1 MFMENEFILSFYKEI
16 AEINSQ
22 HHVFLVQHVE
32 SLDIFV
38 KKTVS
43 SDCLSLYTVLQKESF
58 PHIPQIVEL
67 VPFEKQLVVIEEYVH
82 GKNLEQQL
90 TIRETYSP
98 AEVCALI
105 KALCRILQP
114 LHNHEPQIIHRDI
127 KPSNLILDNSGVL
140 YLIDFDT
147 SKQYDPDKGRD
158 TVLMG
163 TVEFAAPEQYGFGQS
178 DARTDIYS
186 MGILMHKLLT
196 GSLPSQIRYQ
206 AGPLAE
212 IIRKCTAID
221 PCNRFQNCT
230 ELISALDDFLKEQ
243 QRKHMQDTQIS
254 RHTRQQ
260 EAQRQHSRQPWTDH
274 GSSQKT
280 QPPLPPAKKKK
291 FWQHAAA
298 GILAMFCIYVSFTTD
313 FTDDQNRLL
322 TGYPLFMNQ
331 IGSSAALILLILYCF
346 NYFRLRD
353 RFPCRHRQNRFSEIL
368 RLVAGGFLCL
378 LIPAG
383 VVVLMGC

>member
-16 AEINSQ
+16 AEINPD
-22 HHVFLVQHVE
+22 HHIFLVQHVE

-43 SDCLSLYTVLQKESF
+43 SDCLPLYTLLQKETF

-67 VPFEKQLVVIEEYVH
+67 IPDEEKLIVIEEYIH

-90 TIRETYSP
+90 AIKETYSP
-98 AEVCALI
+98 GEVCALV

-114 LHNHEPQIIHRDI
+114 LHSHDPQIIHRDI

-196 GSLPSQIRYQ
+196 GSLPSQSRYQ
-206 AGPLAE
+206 EGPLAE

-221 PCNRFQNCT
+221 PCNRFQSCT
-230 ELISALDDFLKEQ
+230 DLISALDDFLKEQ
-243 QRKHMQDTQIS
+243 ERKQVQDAGTSQQ
-254 RHTRQQ
+254 TRQQ
-260 EAQRQHSRQPWTDH
+260 EAQAQQSRQLRADYRP
-274 GSSQKT
+274 SQKT
-280 QPPLPPAKKKK
+280 PPPLPPAKKKK
-291 FWQHAAA
+291 PWQHAVA
-298 GILAMFCIYVSFTTD
+298 GILAVFCIYVSFTTD
-313 FTDDQNRLL
+313 FTDDQNRML

-331 IGSSAALILLILYCF
+331 IGSSAALVLSILYFF

-353 RFPCRHRQNRFSEIL
+353 RFPCRHRQSRFSEVL
-368 RLVAGGFLCL
+368 RLAAGGFLCL

-383 VVVLMGC
+383 FVVLLVG

>member
-1 MFMENEFILSFYKEI
+1 MENEFILSFYREI
-16 AEINSQ
+16 AEISRE

-32 SLDIFV
+32 SRDIFV

-43 SDCLSLYTVLQKESF
+43 SDCLPLYTILQKETF

-67 VPFEKQLVVIEEYVH
+67 IENGKDLIVIEEYIH

-90 TIRETYSP
+90 EIKKSCSP
-98 AEVCALI
+98 LEVCALV

-114 LHNHEPQIIHRDI
+114 LHSHEPQIIHRDI

-147 SKQYDPDKGRD
+147 SKQYDPDKKRD

-178 DARTDIYS
+178 DGRTDIYS

-196 GSLPSQIRYQ
+196 GRLPSQTQYQ
-206 AGPLAE
+206 GPLSD
-212 IIRKCTAID
+212 IIEKCTAID
-221 PCNRFQNCT
+221 PRDRFQSCT
-230 ELISALDDFLKEQ
+230 DLFLALDNSQKEQ
-243 QRKHMQDTQIS
+243 EKKQVPDNETFRQ
-254 RHTRQQ
+254 TRQK
-260 EAQRQHSRQPWTDH
+260 ENAGRQSGQPKSANH
-274 GSSQKT
+274 PSQKLR
-280 QPPLPPAKKKK
+280 PPLPPAKKKK
-291 FWQHAAA
+291 LRQHVAA
-298 GILAMFCIYVSFTTD
+298 GILAAFCIYVSFTSD

-322 TGYPLFMNQ
+322 TGYPMLMNR
-331 IGSSAALILLILYCF
+331 IGSSVGLILLILYFF

-353 RFPCRHRQNRFSEIL
+353 RFPCRHRQNAFSEIL
-368 RLVAGGFLCL
+368 RLAAGGFLCL

-383 VVVLMGC
+383 FVVLLGG